1 MTPDDIS
8 EAEIVGYADLQSLV
22 MNWGLR
28 PCWVDSAVDKGVRFI
43 RQFPRLNLLTLLVDF
58 SEHGWPE
65 PSTLKG
71 LKRLK
76 RNEVK
81 RIWALVQRA
90 FREAEERD
98 ASWKAPSL
106 RIVHRTE
113 KWSRQ
118 EAK

>member
-1 MTPDDIS
+1 
-8 EAEIVGYADLQSLV
+8 

-28 PCWVDSAVDKGVRFI
+28 PCWVESALDQGTRFVQ
-43 RQFPRLNLLTLLVDF
+43 QFPRLRLLTLLVDF

-81 RIWALVQRA
+81 RIWALVQKS
-90 FREAEERD
+90 FKEAQELDPRW
-98 ASWKAPSL
+98 SPPSL
-106 RIVHRTE
+106 HIVHRTAN
-113 KWSRQ
+113 WSRQ
-118 EAK
+118 EVR

>member
-1 MTPDDIS
+1 MLSDDIC
-8 EAEIVGYADLQSLV
+8 EAEIAAYANMQRLV

-28 PCWVDSAVDKGVRFI
+28 PCWLDSVVNEGVKFI
-43 RQFPRLNLLTLLVDF
+43 QQFPKLGLLTLLVDF

-81 RIWALVQRA
+81 RIWALVHKA
-90 FREAEERD
+90 FAEAKERNPGWSPP
-98 ASWKAPSL
+98 AL
-106 RIVHRTE
+106 HIVHRTAN
-113 KWSRQ
+113 WSRQ